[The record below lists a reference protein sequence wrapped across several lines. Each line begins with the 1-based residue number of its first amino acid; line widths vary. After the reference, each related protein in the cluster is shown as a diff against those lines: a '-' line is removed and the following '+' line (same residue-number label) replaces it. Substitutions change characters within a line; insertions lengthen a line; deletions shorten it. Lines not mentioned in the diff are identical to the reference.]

1 MSRASLP
8 GPPQYQIPGVEVYR
22 RLLSHSLK
30 YWPYLLVALVTM
42 LITAATETGFAA
54 LMRPLMDGSFVDR
67 DPDAIRWIPLAI
79 IGIFFIRGVAEFLS
93 NYTMKWVGR
102 QVVKELRGRMFR
114 HLLQMPVS
122 YFDRNAGGQLISRLT
137 YNVEQVAAAST
148 DSITILIR
156 DTVTVLGLL
165 GWMLY
170 LNWKLTLAVLIV
182 APAVAFA
189 VDRVTRRFRKISRR
203 IQASMGDVTHVA
215 GEVMDGNRVVKIFGG
230 EHYEQ
235 SRFDE
240 INERNRRLHM
250 KMVATQASNLPII
263 QFFVAIALAL
273 IVWIA
278 THESLLQD
286 VSVGTF
292 VSFITAMLLL
302 LTPIRRLVNVNAML
316 QKGIA
321 AGQNIFGLLD
331 EPLEQ
336 DQGTRSLDRSR
347 GEIRLRDVSFS
358 YDAAKGEVLRQI
370 DLDVAPGETVA
381 LVGRSGSGKTTLVNL
396 LPRFYEPQRG
406 EVLLDGVDIRQYRL
420 ADLRRQIAYVGQHVT
435 LFNDT
440 IANNIAY
447 GSQVDPSDERRILEA
462 AEAAQAMEF
471 IRRLP
476 EGLNTLVGDNG
487 VLLSGGQR
495 QRLAIARALLKDAPI
510 LILDEATSALDTE
523 AERHI
528 QKALELL
535 LQNRTTLVIAHRL
548 STVEKADRI
557 VVMQEGC
564 ILETGTHRDL
574 LARGGMYAHLHRL
587 QFNDDG
593 MDQA

>member
-1 MSRASLP
+1 MSRPSSLP
-8 GPPQYQIPGVEVYR
+8 GQTQYQIPGVEVYR

-30 YWPYLLVALVTM
+30 YWPYLLMALVAM

-230 EHYEQ
+230 EDYEQ

-331 EPLEQ
+331 EPLER
-336 DQGTRSLDRSR
+336 DQGTLSLDRAR
-347 GEIRLRDVSFS
+347 GEIRLRGVSFS
-358 YDAAKGEVLRQI
+358 YDAAKGDVLRQI
-370 DLDVAPGETVA
+370 DLDVAPGETLA

-528 QKALELL
+528 QKALDHL

-557 VVMQEGC
+557 VVMQDGR

-574 LARGGMYAHLHRL
+574 LARDGMYAHLHRL
-587 QFNDDG
+587 QFSDDG
-593 MDQA
+593 L

>member
-1 MSRASLP
+1 MSRPASLP
-8 GPPQYQIPGVEVYR
+8 GQSQYQIPGMEVYR
-22 RLLSHSLK
+22 RLLSHSLQ
-30 YWPYLLVALVTM
+30 YWPYLLVALVAM
-42 LITAATETGFAA
+42 LVTAATEVGFAA

-114 HLLQMPVS
+114 HLLQMPVP
-122 YFDRNAGGQLISRLT
+122 YFDRHAGGQIISRLT

-230 EHYEQ
+230 EDYEQ

-278 THESLLQD
+278 THESLLQE

-302 LTPIRRLVNVNAML
+302 LTPVRRLVNVNALL

-331 EPLEQ
+331 EPLER
-336 DQGTRSLDRSR
+336 DQGTLSLDRAR
-347 GEIRLRDVSFS
+347 GDIQLRDVSFS
-358 YDAAKGEVLRQI
+358 YDAAKGDVLRQI
-370 DLDVAPGETVA
+370 NLDVAPGETVA

-396 LPRFYEPQRG
+396 LPRFYEPQQG
-406 EVLLDGVDIRQYRL
+406 QVLLDGVDIRQYRL

-447 GSQVDPSDERRILEA
+447 GSPVDPSDERRILAA
-462 AEAAQAMEF
+462 AEAAQAMTF

-528 QKALELL
+528 QKALDHLL
-535 LQNRTTLVIAHRL
+535 KNRTTLVIAHRL

-557 VVMQEGC
+557 VVMQDGA

-574 LARGGMYAHLHRL
+574 LAQDGLYAHLHRL
-587 QFNDDG
+587 QFSDNGLD
-593 MDQA
+593 